1 MANIIHLEK
10 DQLDEGFLENL
21 HSTTFD
27 YFKSGDDFRVDGG
40 YLAQE
45 KDGEISGYVIYRVI
59 SKKVIDLAYGGA
71 APEHRGFRTLKNLS
85 KFIKLLLSS
94 YDLVTTMVWN
104 KNTKMLKIYMVLGF
118 DIVGTKLSKNGQLY
132 VLLEKGKEK

>member
-1 MANIIHLEK
+1 MAQIIPIEK
-10 DQLDEGFLENL
+10 DQLDEAFLQNL

-27 YFKSGDDFRVDGG
+27 YFKPGDDFKLDGG

-45 KDGEISGYVIYRVI
+45 KDGEISGYVVYRVI

-71 APEHRGFRTLKNLS
+71 APEHRGFKTLKNLS
-85 KFIKLLLSS
+85 KFIKSLLSS

-118 DIVGTKLSKNGQLY
+118 DIVGTKVSKNGSIY
-132 VLLEKGKEK
+132 VLLEKGREG

>member
-1 MANIIHLEK
+1 MATIIHIEK
-10 DQLDEGFLENL
+10 EKLDEDFLQNL

-27 YFKSGDDFRVDGG
+27 YFKPGDDFRVDGG

-59 SKKVIDLAYGGA
+59 SKKVIDLAYGGVS
-71 APEHRGFRTLKNLS
+71 PQHRGFKTLKNLS
-85 KFIKLLLSS
+85 KFINTLLSS
-94 YDLVTTMVWN
+94 YDLITTMVLN

-118 DIVGTKLSKNGQLY
+118 DIVGTKLSKTGQLY
-132 VLLEKGKEK
+132 VLLEKGRE